1 MQTKILITLLSTL
14 VALPLIAASP
24 NLLPGGS
31 FDTPDTATRWL
42 QATSGR
48 VQNDAVSTWIGIDA
62 LGSPDS
68 GAMIMTGTG
77 FISQCVGVTAG
88 QSYDFGARVLVTTR
102 DHLKTPTAFLKL
114 SFFSDAQCA
123 TQSVGEAA
131 TGSASLVGRFTAVSA
146 TAQTAPQGA
155 SSAIISVVMPATVD
169 LGAAPGSLRPSVYV
183 DEAFLRLSGDCAPD
197 ASTLC
202 FARGTLRATVRVISD
217 DGSTAAASAVQTSAT
232 TGYFSTDAVDLPD
245 VTIKTYD
252 FAESSGSRWIVIG
265 GLTNAKL
272 QITVEDVYT
281 HETKTYTNVSGDYLQ
296 PIVDVFFNP

>member
-1 MQTKILITLLSTL
+1 MRPKIIITLFTL
-14 VALPLIAASP
+14 IALPLLAASP

-42 QATSGR
+42 QAASR
-48 VQNDAVSTWIGIDA
+48 VSNDAVSTWIGVDA

-77 FISQCVGVTAG
+77 FISQCVAVTAG

-102 DHLKTPTAFLKL
+102 DHLATPVAFLKL
-114 SFFSDAQCA
+114 NFFSDAQCA
-123 TQSVGEAA
+123 AQSIGEAV
-131 TGSASLVGRFTAVSA
+131 TGNASLVGRFTAVSA
-146 TAQTAPQGA
+146 TAQSAPAGA
-155 SSAIISVVMPATVD
+155 NSAIISVVMSQSGDVV
-169 LGAAPGSLRPSVYV
+169 LAPGSLRPSVYV
-183 DEAFLRLSGDCAPD
+183 DEAFLRATGDCAPD

-202 FARGTLRATVRVISD
+202 FARGTLRATVRVIGD
-217 DGSTAAASAVQTSAT
+217 DGATAAASAVQTSGT
-232 TGYFSTDAVDLPD
+232 TGYFSTDGVDLPD

-265 GLTNAKL
+265 GLTNQKL
-272 QITVEDVYT
+272 QITVEDVHT